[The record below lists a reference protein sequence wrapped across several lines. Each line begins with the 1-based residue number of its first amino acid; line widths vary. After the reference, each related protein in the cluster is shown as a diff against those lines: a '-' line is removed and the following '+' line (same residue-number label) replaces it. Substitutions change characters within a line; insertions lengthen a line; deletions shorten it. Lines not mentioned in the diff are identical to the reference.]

1 MEIKLEELRD
11 LCDLLIQ
18 HIIDN
23 GDKSVNLK
31 VDYYW
36 HIPTSQM
43 YDPYKKP
50 TELNLGQLSFDWNQL
65 IKIYQSQKEPIGY
78 NLVWLAAILR
88 AVGENITG

>member
-1 MEIKLEELRD
+1 MEISLEELRD
-11 LCDLLIQ
+11 LCNSLIQ

-23 GDKSVNLK
+23 GNKSVNLK

-36 HIPTSQM
+36 NIPTSQI

-50 TELNLGQLSFDWNQL
+50 TELTLGQLSFDWDQL
-65 IKIYQSQKEPIGY
+65 IQISQSQKEPIGY

-88 AVGENITG
+88 AVGENIIG